1 MRSRDT
7 DPDAHR
13 AQLAVYARMT
23 PSEKVALSFELS
35 RRAREIAI
43 AGIRS
48 RRAELS
54 HEQARHVL
62 LRMLLG
68 EELYRASYPDVRL
81 PET

>member
-13 AQLAVYARMT
+13 AQLAVYARMA
-23 PSEKVALSFELS
+23 PSEKVALCFELS
-35 RRAREIAI
+35 RRAHEIAI
-43 AGIRS
+43 TGIRS
-48 RRAELS
+48 RRSDLS

-68 EELYRASYPDVRL
+68 EELHRAAYPDAGL